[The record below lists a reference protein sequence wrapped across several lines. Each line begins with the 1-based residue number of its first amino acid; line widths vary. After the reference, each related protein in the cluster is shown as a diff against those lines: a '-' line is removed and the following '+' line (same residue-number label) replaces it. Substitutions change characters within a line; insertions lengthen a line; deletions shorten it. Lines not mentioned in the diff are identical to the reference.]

1 LAGLPA
7 APPLWLADGAGV
19 FVEGL
24 VRPRIV
30 LSRRLAEA
38 LDDRELEAVLLHEL
52 VHVRRHD
59 GLWALAGATAV
70 ALCWMHPLVWVL
82 RRDVAVAREFAC
94 DETVVMLQRSGRSF
108 ARGLAKAVRL
118 ASVQPAGALSIGAG
132 DVAARLA
139 RLAAPMPA
147 PGGAGPRWAVAIA
160 GVLFAAVTL
169 GANPCLK

>member
-1 LAGLPA
+1 
-7 APPLWLADGAGV
+7 
-19 FVEGL
+19 
-24 VRPRIV
+24 
-30 LSRRLAEA
+30 
-38 LDDRELEAVLLHEL
+38 
-52 VHVRRHD
+52 
-59 GLWALAGATAV
+59 
-70 ALCWMHPLVWVL
+70 MHPLVWVL